1 MPLPTDIHVQIVS
14 YILSWQI
21 HIRCPLCLHIY
32 TGAYVQVHIYRY
44 VYTGANCQVH
54 CAVADV
60 SIDDMFVEDEAGDR
74 NSGR

>member
-1 MPLPTDIHVQIVS
+1 MPT
-14 YILSWQI
+14 YIY
-21 HIRCPLCLHIY
+21 RCTY
-32 TGAYVQVHIYRY
+32 TGAYIQVRINRY

>member
-1 MPLPTDIHVQIVS
+1 MPLPTDIHVQIVRCCGRFTS
-14 YILSWQI
+14 GVPCAYIYI
-21 HIRCPLCLHIY
+21 
-32 TGAYVQVHIYRY
+32 QVHIYRY

>member
-1 MPLPTDIHVQIVS
+1 MTNLYTCANRCVQCGVADLHQVSPVPT
-14 YILSWQI
+14 YI
-21 HIRCPLCLHIY
+21 
-32 TGAYVQVHIYRY
+32 QVHIYRY

>member
-1 MPLPTDIHVQIVS
+1 MCCGRFTSGVPCA
-14 YILSWQI
+14 YIYI
-21 HIRCPLCLHIY
+21 
-32 TGAYVQVHIYRY
+32 QVHIYRY
-44 VYTGANCQVH
+44 VYTGTYIQVQIVRYN